1 MLNVRD
7 YVMVGVV
14 AVAAFSGGY
23 WGSFSTPKAQAQEGQ
38 GAAET
43 ASSEVVGSNGS
54 ILNMFSTLP
63 EVNDENCKQSNIKKI
78 ENDAMRAEFSSK
90 CFRRGTVQ
98 STGRDKGF

>member
-1 MLNVRD
+1 MCF
-7 YVMVGVV
+7 GV
-14 AVAAFSGGY
+14 FIGGFITGY
-23 WGSFSTPKAQAQEGQ
+23 QTPKGHAEGQ
-38 GAAET
+38 GVAET
-43 ASSEVVGSNGS
+43 ASSEVSSSAPNGS
-54 ILNMFSTLP
+54 ILNIFSPLP